1 MCLYLSALEEALLV
15 TVGDVQRERQ
25 HPRSILHALN
35 EVVQSSPAGTL
46 RSETVNVSVTKTGV
60 KVMVSRYHF
69 WGRSGT
75 GSLFTYKL
83 RLQFVQAERREVQG
97 AGLSQPGQLLLAVLG
112 LLHGLHLATVVSSV

>member
-25 HPRSILHALN
+25 DPRSILHALN

-46 RSETVNVSVTKTGV
+46 RSEMVNVSIIRLVWKHTLEIT
-60 KVMVSRYHF
+60 
-69 WGRSGT
+69 SGA
-75 GSLFTYKL
+75 GPGLVPFTYKL
-83 RLQFVQAERREVQG
+83 RLQFVQAERREIQG
-97 AGLSQPGQLLLAVLG
+97 AGLSQSGQLLLAVLG